1 MKEKAKVSL
10 LKRVVL
16 ITALLVF
23 AATAAGVWWVSRNL
37 DDIAKSAIQNYGGAM
52 TQAKVKVGEVH
63 LSPSTGQ
70 GSIHDLSIG
79 NPKGYRTA
87 HALQVGKI
95 EVDVDIAT
103 ATDKVIIIR
112 RITIEAPDVVYEK
125 GEGLTNFDAILRNIS
140 LYIGESA
147 PSGSGSSSGRK
158 LIVDSLT
165 IRGARAHASAPLL
178 SGKSVDIDLPDITLK
193 NIGRAQG
200 GVTPGELGGIV
211 ANAIR
216 SRLVASINFE
226 RMLQSGSQALDKAG
240 AAIKGLFGGK

>member
-1 MKEKAKVSL
+1 MIKRIALVSGL
-10 LKRVVL
+10 LLFV
-16 ITALLVF
+16 IA
-23 AATAAGVWWVSRNL
+23 AAGVWWVSRNL
-37 DDIAKSAIQNYGGAM
+37 DDIAKSAIQNYGSAM
-52 TQAKVKVGEVH
+52 TQAKVKVGEVK

-70 GSIHDLSIG
+70 GSIHDLSIA
-79 NPKGYRTA
+79 NPKGFRTA

-103 ATDKVIIIR
+103 VTDKVIVIR
-112 RITIEAPDVVYEK
+112 RIAIEAPDVVYEK
-125 GEGLTNFDAILRNIS
+125 GESLTNFDAILRNIS

-147 PSGSGSSSGRK
+147 PSGPGGNSGRK

-165 IRGARAHASAPLL
+165 IRSAKAHATAPLL
-178 SGKSVDIDLPDITLK
+178 NGKIVDVDLPDIALK
-193 NIGRAQG
+193 NVGRAQG

-216 SRLVASINFE
+216 SRLVASINFD
-226 RMLQSGSQALDKAG
+226 RVLQSGSQALEKAG

>member
-1 MKEKAKVSL
+1 MTEKNQASL

-16 ITALLVF
+16 IAALLIFGV
-23 AATAAGVWWVSRNL
+23 TTAGVWWLSRNL
-37 DDIAKSAIQNYGGAM
+37 NDIAKSAIQNYGSAM
-52 TQAKVKVGEVH
+52 TQAKVKVAAVQ
-63 LSPSTGQ
+63 LSPTDGK
-70 GSIHDLSIG
+70 GSIRDLSVG
-79 NPKGYRTA
+79 NPKGFKTA

-103 ATDKVIIIR
+103 VTNSVIVIR

-147 PSGSGSSSGRK
+147 PSGSGSSSGKK

-165 IRGARAHASAPLL
+165 IRGAKAHASTQLL
-178 SGKSVDIDLPDITLK
+178 NGKTVDIDLPDIVLK

-216 SRLVASINFE
+216 SRLTASFSFD
-226 RMLQSGSQALDKAG
+226 RMLQSGSKTLDKAG
-240 AAIKGLFGGK
+240 ATIKGWFGK